1 MVASPPSTDVY
12 DRFGDS
18 LTMDSKLSLKAAL
31 IPITTLNFS
40 GLSLD
45 DIRAQLQKKQS
56 EAPALFNN
64 LPCVLDLAGMA
75 ADAIPLDQ
83 LHGVCVENGLQPI
96 AVRNAGETWA
106 AQIATLQLADLG
118 TRNPRRGEGSSRDEG
133 SPHGEDSL
141 HGEGSASEAG
151 QDEKNGSAST
161 PAEDAA
167 STGLPAPDVFPPRA
181 IRVHKG
187 NIRSGQQFHFD
198 GDLVIQ
204 GTVNPGAEVLAT
216 GDIHVYGAMRGKV
229 LAGIKGDESAVIG
242 CQQFDPE
249 LVAIAGHYRL
259 FEEEH
264 PEHNQSVV
272 IRLVDDTLNI
282 TSN

>member
-1 MVASPPSTDVY
+1 ME
-12 DRFGDS
+12 GN
-18 LTMDSKLSLKAAL
+18 LSLKAAL
-31 IPITTLNFS
+31 IPLTTLNFA
-40 GLSLD
+40 GLTLD
-45 DIRAQLQKKQS
+45 EVRAELGKKQS
-56 EAPALFNN
+56 EAPALFRN
-64 LPCVLDLAGMA
+64 LPCVLDLAGLEAGTMPL
-75 ADAIPLDQ
+75 AD
-83 LHGVCVENGLQPI
+83 LHATCVNCGLQPI

-106 AQIATLQLADLG
+106 AQLEALQLADLG
-118 TRNPRRGEGSSRDEG
+118 TRNPRRVETPPEQPAATDDGNASAATVSSRQ
-133 SPHGEDSL
+133 
-141 HGEGSASEAG
+141 AEAA
-151 QDEKNGSAST
+151 E
-161 PAEDAA
+161 PA
-167 STGLPAPDVFPPRA
+167 LPVRA

-264 PEHNQSVV
+264 PEHNQAVV
-272 IRLVDDTLNI
+272 IRLLEDTLNI

>member
-1 MVASPPSTDVY
+1 ME
-12 DRFGDS
+12 GN
-18 LTMDSKLSLKAAL
+18 LSLKAAL
-31 IPITTLNFS
+31 IPLTTLNFT

-45 DIRAQLQKKQS
+45 EIRAELRRKQS
-56 EAPALFNN
+56 EAPALFRN
-64 LPCVLDLAGMA
+64 LPCVLDLTGLAPETTPLGELHA
-75 ADAIPLDQ
+75 A
-83 LHGVCVENGLQPI
+83 CVESGLQPI
-96 AVRNAGETWA
+96 AVRNAGEAWTS
-106 AQIATLQLADLG
+106 QLENLQLADLG
-118 TRNPRRGEGSSRDEG
+118 TRNPRRVESPAPASTTPESAGESGQASPDLPEGSLPEG
-133 SPHGEDSL
+133 TG
-141 HGEGSASEAG
+141 A
-151 QDEKNGSAST
+151 T
-161 PAEDAA
+161 PPE
-167 STGLPAPDVFPPRA
+167 PALPPRA

-216 GDIHVYGAMRGKV
+216 GDIHVYGALRGKV

-272 IRLVDDTLNI
+272 IRLEGDALNI

>member
-1 MVASPPSTDVY
+1 
-12 DRFGDS
+12 
-18 LTMDSKLSLKAAL
+18 MDSKLSLKAAL
-31 IPITTLNFS
+31 IPITTLDFS

-106 AQIATLQLADLG
+106 TQVATLQLADLG
-118 TRNPRRGEGSSRDEG
+118 TRNPRREAAQPDADATPGEADEG
-133 SPHGEDSL
+133 GAESHATPQSSVA
-141 HGEGSASEAG
+141 EG
-151 QDEKNGSAST
+151 AST
-161 PAEDAA
+161 APSTTDA
-167 STGLPAPDVFPPRA
+167 FPPRA

-216 GDIHVYGAMRGKV
+216 GDIHIYGAMRGKV

-264 PEHNQSVV
+264 PEHDQAVV

>member
-1 MVASPPSTDVY
+1 
-12 DRFGDS
+12 
-18 LTMDSKLSLKAAL
+18 MDGTLALKAAM
-31 IPITTLNFS
+31 IPLTTLTFS
-40 GLSLD
+40 GLGLD
-45 DIRAQLQKKQS
+45 DIRAELQRKQS
-56 EAPALFNN
+56 EAPALFRN
-64 LPCVLDLAGMA
+64 LPCVLDLSGLTPETT
-75 ADAIPLDQ
+75 PLDE
-83 LHGVCVENGLQPI
+83 LHAICVASGLQPI
-96 AVRNAGETWA
+96 AVRNAGAGWA
-106 AQIATLQLADLG
+106 DQLQALPGLADLG
-118 TRNPRRGEGSSRDEG
+118 TRNPRRVETPPPQANPEPPIGEPEQAALDLPEAPPQPS
-133 SPHGEDSL
+133 DS
-141 HGEGSASEAG
+141 
-151 QDEKNGSAST
+151 
-161 PAEDAA
+161 DAI
-167 STGLPAPDVFPPRA
+167 PPRA

-216 GDIHVYGAMRGKV
+216 GDIHVYGALRGKV

-272 IRLVDDTLNI
+272 IRLEGDTLNI

>member
-1 MVASPPSTDVY
+1 
-12 DRFGDS
+12 
-18 LTMDSKLSLKAAL
+18 MDSKLSLKAAL

-45 DIRAQLQKKQS
+45 AIRAQLGKKKS

-75 ADAIPLDQ
+75 VGTIPLDQ
-83 LHGVCVENGLQPI
+83 LHNICVENGLQPI

-106 AQIATLQLADLG
+106 EQVAALQLADLG
-118 TRNPRRGEGSSRDEG
+118 TRNPRRGEGIAMEADRDDNNELRAPSNAEASSNTDT
-133 SPHGEDSL
+133 
-141 HGEGSASEAG
+141 AN
-151 QDEKNGSAST
+151 QQ
-161 PAEDAA
+161 PAYEV
-167 STGLPAPDVFPPRA
+167 LPPRA

-229 LAGIKGDESAVIG
+229 LAGIKGDDSAVIG

-272 IRLVDDTLNI
+272 IRLVEDTLNI

>member
-1 MVASPPSTDVY
+1 ME
-12 DRFGDS
+12 G
-18 LTMDSKLSLKAAL
+18 KLSLKAAL
-31 IPITTLNFS
+31 IPLTTLNFA

-45 DIRAQLQKKQS
+45 EVETELRRKQS
-56 EAPALFNN
+56 EAPALFRN
-64 LPCVLDLAGMA
+64 LPCVLDLAGVVTENM
-75 ADAIPLDQ
+75 PLAK
-83 LHGVCVENGLQPI
+83 LYTICVESGLQPI
-96 AVRNAGETWA
+96 AVRNAGASWSS
-106 AQIATLQLADLG
+106 QIEELQMADLG
-118 TRNPRRGEGSSRDEG
+118 TRNPRRAE
-133 SPHGEDSL
+133 SP
-141 HGEGSASEAG
+141 
-151 QDEKNGSAST
+151 
-161 PAEDAA
+161 PAETKADDESAA
-167 STGLPAPDVFPPRA
+167 APDQAPPPSNAIETLPPRA

-229 LAGIKGDESAVIG
+229 LAGIKGDDSAVIG

-249 LVAIAGHYRL
+249 LVAVAGHYRL

-272 IRLVDDTLNI
+272 IRLEGDALNI